1 VTVKRLAII
10 VLKNTALFIGLLLT
24 AALSA
29 VTTMRAVLQQQE
41 VDVPS
46 LLQKKVAEAKTIALR
61 EGLELRV
68 EEPRHHATI
77 PAGRVLAQEPAAG
90 SKLKSQ
96 RSVRVWVSKGP
107 RRLTI
112 PAVEGESL
120 RTARLR
126 LDQAKIPVGRI
137 VEVDDPAPEGVI
149 LVQSPPAGEAE
160 PDFESVSLLV
170 SRGRWGVDYVMP
182 DLIGRRAD
190 VVLNLLNRAGL
201 KVVDVRYRAYPGM
214 APGVVLKQSPPAGHR
229 ISKQG
234 QVGLEVSRADAPL
247 AAPAEASPT
256 PAETPQP

>member
-1 VTVKRLAII
+1 LSIKRLAII
-10 VLKNTALFIGLLLT
+10 VLKNTALFIGLVLT

-46 LLQKKVAEAKTIALR
+46 LIQKKVADAKAIARR
-61 EGLELRV
+61 EGLDLKM

-77 PAGRVLAQEPAAG
+77 PAGRILAQEPAAG

-107 RRLTI
+107 RRLAI
-112 PAVEGESL
+112 PAVEGETL

-126 LDQAKIPVGRI
+126 LDQSRIPVGRV

-182 DLIGRRAD
+182 DLIGRKAD

-214 APGVVLKQSPPAGHR
+214 APGVVLKQAPPAGHR

-234 QVGLEVSRADAPL
+234 QVGLEVSRADAP
-247 AAPAEASPT
+247 PAE
-256 PAETPQP
+256 PAEPAPIATAQP